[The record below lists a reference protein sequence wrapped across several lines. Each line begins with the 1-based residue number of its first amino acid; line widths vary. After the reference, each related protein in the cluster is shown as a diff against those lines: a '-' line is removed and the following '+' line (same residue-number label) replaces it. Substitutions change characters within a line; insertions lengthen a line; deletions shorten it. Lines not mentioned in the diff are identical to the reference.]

1 MASTEYPVAI
11 ESTTSSANIRQHNVI
26 TQARYDYTACQLDI
40 FFYLLSQLQ
49 RADIEDRIY
58 ELYVKDVEMITGRI
72 WNYQQLREATADMG
86 SRMFE
91 IDMDHSYTQLWMFQR
106 VEYIKGKGCLEIQL
120 ANPIRPFLFNLKDN
134 FTSYQLHSALK
145 LSSKY
150 AKRIY
155 QLASQWKDKGMTQTY
170 SLDDFKEMLYLKD
183 PRGKEK
189 ETFKNISQLK
199 VRVLDIAVRQVNEH
213 TDLRIDY
220 VLVKRGRSYDAI
232 RFTVE
237 PQKPAQLPLQFDQ
250 DLIGTRPAVDHTRL
264 TTAQQHLETLSITQ
278 PQLVS
283 QILSDSK
290 YVDQLFKFVYQLK
303 TGKIKAEKN
312 PGGMFLKICGLR

>member
-1 MASTEYPVAI
+1 MASIEYPVAI
-11 ESTTSSANIRQHNVI
+11 GSAASPTNIRQHNVI

-49 RADIEDRIY
+49 RGDVEDRVY
-58 ELYVKDVEMITGRI
+58 ELYVKDVELITGRT

-91 IDMDHSYTQLWMFQR
+91 IESDLSYTQLWMFQR

-120 ANPIRPFLFNLKDN
+120 AHPIRPFLFNLKDN

-155 QLASQWKDKGMTQTY
+155 QLASQWKDKGATQIY
-170 SLDDFKEMLYLKD
+170 SIDEFKEMLYLKD
-183 PRGKEK
+183 PKGKEK
-189 ETFKNISQLK
+189 ESFKNISQLK
-199 VRVLDIAVRQVNEH
+199 ERVLDIAVRQVNEH

-237 PQKPAQLPLQFDQ
+237 PQKPSQLPIQFDK
-250 DLIGTRPAVDHTRL
+250 DLMGNRPAVNDTRL
-264 TTAQQHLETLSITQ
+264 TTARQHLEALGIVQ

-283 QILSDSK
+283 QILADSK
-290 YVDQLFKFVYQLK
+290 HVDQLFKFVYQLK
-303 TGKIKAEKN
+303 TGKVKPEKN